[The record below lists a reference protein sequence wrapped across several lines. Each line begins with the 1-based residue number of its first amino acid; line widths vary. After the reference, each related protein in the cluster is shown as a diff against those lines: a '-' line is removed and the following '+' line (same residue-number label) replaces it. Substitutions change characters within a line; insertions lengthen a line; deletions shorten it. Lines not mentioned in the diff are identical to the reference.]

1 MPAYDTQERRSRGFR
16 DISLSFEPHPVT
28 KDITI
33 LRDTACIR
41 TSVSNIVQTI
51 RGERFFN
58 EFFGSNVRSSFFEFV
73 DFAASA
79 SIETEIR
86 EAIQNFEPRVSEL
99 DVTVDA
105 IPDDNTF
112 EVTLVFSLIGEAA
125 PRQSYTF
132 LLESTR

>member
-1 MPAYDTQERRSRGFR
+1 MPAYDSQERRSRGFR
-16 DISLSFEPHPVT
+16 DISLSFEPLPVT

-51 RGERFFN
+51 RGERFFD
-58 EFFGSNVRSSFFEFV
+58 ELFGSNVRSSFFEFV

-99 DVTVDA
+99 DVSVDA

-112 EVTLVFSLIGEAA
+112 EVTLVFSLIGENS

>member
-1 MPAYDTQERRSRGFR
+1 MPSYDSQQLRSRGFR

-51 RGERFFN
+51 RGERFFD
-58 EFFGSNVRSSFFEFV
+58 EFFGSNIRSSFFEFV
-73 DFAASA
+73 DFAAA
-79 SIETEIR
+79 SSLETEIR
-86 EAIQNFEPRVSEL
+86 EAIKNFEPRVSNL
-99 DVTVDA
+99 DVSVDA
-105 IPDDNTF
+105 LPDNNAF

>member
-1 MPAYDTQERRSRGFR
+1 MPTYDSRQLRSREFR

-51 RGERFFN
+51 RGERFFD
-58 EFFGSNVRSSFFEFV
+58 ELFGSNVRSSFFEFV

>member
-1 MPAYDTQERRSRGFR
+1 MPAYDSQERRSRGFR

-51 RGERFFN
+51 RGERFFD
-58 EFFGSNVRSSFFEFV
+58 ELFGSNVRSSFFEFV

-86 EAIQNFEPRVSEL
+86 EAIQNFEPRVSDL
-99 DVTVDA
+99 DVSVDA

-112 EVTLVFSLIGEAA
+112 
-125 PRQSYTF
+125 
-132 LLESTR
+132 

>member
-1 MPAYDTQERRSRGFR
+1 MPAYDSQERRSRGFR

-41 TSVSNIVQTI
+41 TSVNNIVQTI
-51 RGERFFN
+51 RGERFFD
-58 EFFGSNVRSSFFEFV
+58 ELFGSNVRSSFFEFV

>member
-1 MPAYDTQERRSRGFR
+1 MPAYNSQELRSRGFR

-51 RGERFFN
+51 RGERFFD
-58 EFFGSNVRSSFFEFV
+58 ELFGSNVRSSFFEFV

>member
-41 TSVSNIVQTI
+41 TSVNNIVQTI
-51 RGERFFN
+51 RGERFFD
-58 EFFGSNVRSSFFEFV
+58 ELFGSNVRSSFFEFV

>member
-1 MPAYDTQERRSRGFR
+1 MPAYDSQERRSRGFR
-16 DISLSFEPHPVT
+16 EISLSFEPHPVT

-51 RGERFFN
+51 RGERFFD
-58 EFFGSNVRSSFFEFV
+58 ELFGSNVRSSFFEFV
-73 DFAASA
+73 DFANAA

-86 EAIQNFEPRVSEL
+86 EAIKNFEPRVSDL
-99 DVTVDA
+99 DVSVDA

>member
-1 MPAYDTQERRSRGFR
+1 MPAYDSQERRSRGFR

-41 TSVSNIVQTI
+41 TSVNNIVQTI
-51 RGERFFN
+51 RGERFFD
-58 EFFGSNVRSSFFEFV
+58 ELFGSNVRSSFFEFV

-132 LLESTR
+132 LLEATR

>member
-1 MPAYDTQERRSRGFR
+1 M
-16 DISLSFEPHPVT
+16 
-28 KDITI
+28 
-33 LRDTACIR
+33 RDTACIR
-41 TSVSNIVQTI
+41 TSVNNIVQTI
-51 RGERFFN
+51 RGERFFD
-58 EFFGSNVRSSFFEFV
+58 ELFGSNVRSSFFEFV

>member
-1 MPAYDTQERRSRGFR
+1 MPTYDSRQLRSREFR

-51 RGERFFN
+51 RGERFFD
-58 EFFGSNVRSSFFEFV
+58 EFFGSNIRSSFFEFV

>member
-1 MPAYDTQERRSRGFR
+1 MASHDPHQLRLRGFR
-16 DISLSFEPHPVT
+16 DISMYSELHLVT

-33 LRDTACIR
+33 SRDTACIR
-41 TSVSNIVQTI
+41 PSVSNIVQTI
-51 RGERFFN
+51 RGERFFD
-58 EFFGSNVRSSFFEFV
+58 ELFGSNVRSSFFEFV

-99 DVTVDA
+99 DVSVDA

-112 EVTLVFSLIGEAA
+112 EVTLVFSLIGENA

>member
-1 MPAYDTQERRSRGFR
+1 MPAYASQERRSRGFR

-51 RGERFFN
+51 RGERFFD
-58 EFFGSNVRSSFFEFV
+58 ELFGSNVRSSFFEFV

-86 EAIQNFEPRVSEL
+86 EEIQNFEPRVSEL
-99 DVTVDA
+99 DVSVDA

>member
-1 MPAYDTQERRSRGFR
+1 MPAYDSQERRSRGFR

-51 RGERFFN
+51 RGERFFD
-58 EFFGSNVRSSFFEFV
+58 ELFGSNVRSSFFEFV
-73 DFAASA
+73 DFANAA

-86 EAIQNFEPRVSEL
+86 EAIKNFEPRVSDL
-99 DVTVDA
+99 DVSVDA

-112 EVTLVFSLIGEAA
+112 EVTLVFSLIGENA

-132 LLESTR
+132 LIESTR

>member
-1 MPAYDTQERRSRGFR
+1 MPAYDSQERRSRGFR
-16 DISLSFEPHPVT
+16 DISLSFDPHPVT

-33 LRDTACIR
+33 LRDTECIR

-51 RGERFFN
+51 RGERFFD
-58 EFFGSNVRSSFFEFV
+58 EFFGSNIRSSFFEFV
-73 DFAASA
+73 DFANAA

-86 EAIQNFEPRVSEL
+86 EAIKNFEPRVSDL
-99 DVTVDA
+99 DVSVDA

>member
-1 MPAYDTQERRSRGFR
+1 MPAYDSQERRSRGFR

-51 RGERFFN
+51 RGERFFD
-58 EFFGSNVRSSFFEFV
+58 ELFGSNVRSSFFEFV

-99 DVTVDA
+99 DVSVDA

>member
-1 MPAYDTQERRSRGFR
+1 MPAYDSQERRSRGFR

-41 TSVSNIVQTI
+41 ASVSNIVQTI
-51 RGERFFN
+51 RGERFFD
-58 EFFGSNVRSSFFEFV
+58 ELFGSNVRSSFFEFV

-99 DVTVDA
+99 DVSVDA

-112 EVTLVFSLIGEAA
+112 EVTLVFSLIGESA

>member
-1 MPAYDTQERRSRGFR
+1 MASYDSQQLRSRGFR

-41 TSVSNIVQTI
+41 TSVNNIVQTI
-51 RGERFFN
+51 RGERFFD
-58 EFFGSNVRSSFFEFV
+58 ELFGSNVRSSFFEFV
-73 DFAASA
+73 DLANAA

>member
-1 MPAYDTQERRSRGFR
+1 MPAYDSQERRSRGFR

-51 RGERFFN
+51 RGERFFD
-58 EFFGSNVRSSFFEFV
+58 ELFGSNVRSSFFEFV

>member
-1 MPAYDTQERRSRGFR
+1 MYKRQGFR
-16 DISLSFEPHPVT
+16 YISLSFEPHPVT

-41 TSVSNIVQTI
+41 TSVNNIVQTI
-51 RGERFFN
+51 RGERFFD
-58 EFFGSNVRSSFFEFV
+58 ELFGSNVRSSFFEFV

>member
-1 MPAYDTQERRSRGFR
+1 MPAYDSQERRSRGFR

-41 TSVSNIVQTI
+41 ASVSNIVKTI

-73 DFAASA
+73 DFANAA

-86 EAIQNFEPRVSEL
+86 EAIKNFEPRVSDL
-99 DVTVDA
+99 NVSVDA
-105 IPDDNTF
+105 LPDDNTF

>member
-1 MPAYDTQERRSRGFR
+1 MPAYDSQERRSRGFR

-41 TSVSNIVQTI
+41 TSVNNIVQTI
-51 RGERFFN
+51 RGERFFD
-58 EFFGSNVRSSFFEFV
+58 ELFGSNVRSSFFEFV
-73 DFAASA
+73 DFAASS

>member
-1 MPAYDTQERRSRGFR
+1 MPAYDSQQLRSRGFR

-51 RGERFFN
+51 RGERFFD
-58 EFFGSNVRSSFFEFV
+58 ELFGSNVRSSFFEFV

>member
-1 MPAYDTQERRSRGFR
+1 MASQLRSREFR

-28 KDITI
+28 KDIPI

-51 RGERFFN
+51 RGERFFD
-58 EFFGSNVRSSFFEFV
+58 ELFGSNVRSSFFEFV
-73 DFAASA
+73 DFANAA

-86 EAIQNFEPRVSEL
+86 EAIKNFEPRVSDL
-99 DVTVDA
+99 DVSVDA

>member
-1 MPAYDTQERRSRGFR
+1 MPAYDSQQLRSRGFR

-41 TSVSNIVQTI
+41 TSVNNIVQTI
-51 RGERFFN
+51 RGERFFD
-58 EFFGSNVRSSFFEFV
+58 ELFGSNVRSSFFEFV
-73 DFAASA
+73 DFAASS

>member
-41 TSVSNIVQTI
+41 ASVSNIVQTI

-73 DFAASA
+73 DFANAA

-86 EAIQNFEPRVSEL
+86 EAIKNFEPRVSDL
-99 DVTVDA
+99 NVSVDA
-105 IPDDNTF
+105 LPDDNTF

>member
-1 MPAYDTQERRSRGFR
+1 MASQLRSREFR

-51 RGERFFN
+51 RGERFFD
-58 EFFGSNVRSSFFEFV
+58 ELFGSNVRSSFFEFV